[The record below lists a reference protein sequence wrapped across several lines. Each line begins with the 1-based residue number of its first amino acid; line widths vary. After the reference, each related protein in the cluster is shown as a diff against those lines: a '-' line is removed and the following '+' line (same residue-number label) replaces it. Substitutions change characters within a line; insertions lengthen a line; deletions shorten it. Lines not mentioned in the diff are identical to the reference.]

1 MITEEMHEIE
11 IPITIKNNLA
21 TFEYDSFATGDQ
33 AYMDIWNPLIGEILH
48 CKREPPNEVK

>member
-33 AYMDIWNPLIGEILH
+33 AYMDIWNPLIGEILN